1 MVWQRTPHFEVEE
14 RGSVRKASIYKN
26 GAVLLGKNVVC
37 DAHAPRPLRVVTHAH
52 WDHYLGF
59 EKSLEECRHILMTPL
74 TRDLMGILKGKD
86 WISSPKCLALEY
98 GLPFRLEKETVT
110 LYPSGHIM
118 GAAQVLV
125 TIKEGE
131 KLLYTGDFKFPQAKI
146 ISSDILV
153 MEATYG
159 NPAHVRNFKT
169 RIENELISL
178 TRNCLKEGPVHVLG
192 YYGKLQEALVIF
204 SKVDLGVPFIL
215 QRKAFRMTKLCQKHG
230 LKFGTYLSASHPEA
244 QKLIQGKERFVGLYH
259 TMTERGLDKNVTR
272 ISLSGWEFE
281 QAVRRLNSNKYV
293 VALSD
298 HADFEELLE
307 YVRESRPKLIITDN
321 YRVGD
326 ASALAREIRMRI
338 GIPAEPLP

>member
-1 MVWQRTPHFEVEE
+1 MI
-14 RGSVRKASIYKN
+14 KASVYKN

-37 DAHAPRPLRVVTHAH
+37 DAHAPRPLRVVTHGH

-59 EKSLEECRHILMTPL
+59 EESLEECRHILMTPF
-74 TRDLMGILKGKD
+74 TREMMGILKGTN
-86 WISSPKCLALEY
+86 WISSPKCLSLEY
-98 GLPFRLEKETVT
+98 GVPFGLENETIT
-110 LYPSGHIM
+110 LYPSGHIV

-125 TIKEGE
+125 KTQEGE

-146 ISSDILV
+146 IPSDILV

-169 RIENELISL
+169 RIEDELISL
-178 TRNCLKEGPVHVLG
+178 TRNCLKEGPVYVLG
-192 YYGKLQEALVIF
+192 YYGKLQEALFIY

-215 QRKAFRMTKLCQKHG
+215 QGKVGRMTKLCQKYG
-230 LKFGTYLSASHPEA
+230 LKLGTYLSASHPEA

-259 TMTERGLDKNVTR
+259 MMAERGLDKDVAR

-281 QAVRRLNSNKYV
+281 KTVRKLNSNMYL

-298 HADFEELLE
+298 HADFEELLA
-307 YVRESRPKLIITDN
+307 YVRETRPKLVITDN

-326 ASALAREIRMRI
+326 APALAREISARI
-338 GIPAEPLP
+338 GIPAEPMP